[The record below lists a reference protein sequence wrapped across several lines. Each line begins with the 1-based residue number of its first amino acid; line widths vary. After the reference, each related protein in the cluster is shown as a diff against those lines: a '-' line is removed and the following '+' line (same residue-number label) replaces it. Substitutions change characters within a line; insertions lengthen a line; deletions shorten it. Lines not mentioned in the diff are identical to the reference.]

1 MTRKGLAM
9 NSTTPA
15 ESAEKRFR
23 TVTSLELAEKEFPEL
38 EYVIP
43 GILPVGVSLLVA
55 PPKVGK
61 SWLCLQLAHAFATGG
76 KMFGHLDTGSPRPVL
91 YLSLE
96 DSQRRLQKRMNTAGY
111 AASPNLEFA
120 TDLQG
125 FKITDLLREWLSEH
139 LEESPLVIVDILG
152 KVMPQT
158 TSNQSQYLH
167 ETQVIGSMKMLI
179 DEVNNAGLILVHHT
193 RKAGADDFIDRASG
207 TQGLAGAMDTILV
220 IDRSRQSKRATLHVT
235 SRDVEENEY
244 SIIFSDSCQWV
255 LDGSSIEEAKSSA
268 QKARIEH
275 NLGTFAQEVLTE
287 ITRHPEGISPQSLKE
302 VFPEQANKVDMT
314 VKRLYDS
321 ERITKLER
329 GLYALPSVS
338 FDRTVSYE
346 GKLTELTQLTP
357 PSGTDCEICGEP
369 LHPIVI
375 SEGFT
380 THPSCPELAVAEI
393 TLQQPMKESE
403 SAHVPL

>member
-1 MTRKGLAM
+1 MSQEWPLTAPPGQ
-9 NSTTPA
+9 
-15 ESAEKRFR
+15 SAPTYDNRPDKRFK
-23 TVTSLELAEKEFPEL
+23 TFTSVELAEREFPEL

-61 SWLCLQLAHAFATGG
+61 SWLCLQLAHAYATGG
-76 KMFGHLDTGSPRPVL
+76 KMFGHLETGSPRPVL

-111 AASPNLEFA
+111 DASPKLEFA

-125 FKITDLLREWLSEH
+125 LSITDLLREWLSTH
-139 LEESPLVIVDILG
+139 VEESPLVIVDILG

-158 TSNQSQYLH
+158 ANNQSQYLH
-167 ETQVIGSMKMLI
+167 ETQVIGSMKALI

-193 RKAGADDFIDRASG
+193 RKAGSEDFIDRASG
-207 TQGLAGAMDTILV
+207 TQGLACAMDTILV

-244 SIIFSDSCQWV
+244 SIVFGEGCQWV

-268 QKARIEH
+268 LKARMEN
-275 NLGTFAQEVLTE
+275 NLGTFAQEVLNE
-287 ITRHPEGISPQSLKE
+287 IARHPEGITPKGLKE
-302 VFPEQANKVDMT
+302 VFPEQADRVDMT

-321 ERITKLER
+321 ERLSKLER
-329 GLYALPSVS
+329 GLYALPPVS
-338 FDRTVSYE
+338 FDRNVSYD
-346 GKLTELTQLTP
+346 GKLTELTELTP
-357 PSGTDCEICGEP
+357 LSEKACRTCGEP
-369 LHPIVI
+369 LHEVVI
-375 SEGFT
+375 ADGFDT
-380 THPSCPELAVAEI
+380 CPSCEGL
-393 TLQQPMKESE
+393 
-403 SAHVPL
+403 

>member
-1 MTRKGLAM
+1 MSQNWPNVAPPGSSSPQHDNK
-9 NSTTPA
+9 P
-15 ESAEKRFR
+15 EQRFK
-23 TVTSLELAEKEFPEL
+23 TFTSVELAEREFPEL

-61 SWLCLQLAHAFATGG
+61 SWLCLQLAHAYATGG
-76 KMFGHLDTGSPRPVL
+76 KMFGHLDTGTPRPVL

-96 DSQRRLQKRMNTAGY
+96 DSPRRLQKRMNTAGY
-111 AASPNLEFA
+111 DVTQNLEFA

-125 FKITDLLREWLSEH
+125 LTITDLLREWLSSH

-152 KVMPQT
+152 KVMPLT
-158 TSNQSQYLH
+158 GGNQNQYLQ
-167 ETQVIGSMKMLI
+167 ETQFIGTMKTLI

-193 RKAGADDFIDRASG
+193 RKARADDFIDSASG

-220 IDRSRQSKRATLHVT
+220 IDRSRQDKRATLQVT

-244 SIIFSDSCQWV
+244 SIVFTESCQWV

-268 QKARIEH
+268 LKARIEH
-275 NLGTFAQEVLTE
+275 NLGTFSQEVLTE
-287 ITRHPEGISPQSLKE
+287 ISKHPEGISPQRLKE
-302 VFPEQANKVDMT
+302 IFPEHATKVDMT

-321 ERITKLER
+321 ERLSKLER
-329 GLYALPSVS
+329 GLYALPPVS
-338 FDRTVSYE
+338 FDRTVSFE

-357 PSGTDCEICGEP
+357 LSGVECKACGKP
-369 LHPIVI
+369 LHEVVI
-375 SEGFT
+375 SEGFDT
-380 THPSCPELAVAEI
+380 CPSCEV
-393 TLQQPMKESE
+393 S
-403 SAHVPL
+403 